1 MKVYYEAE
9 NRKSL
14 AQTVSEFM
22 GAEVRYMAAPTFAYK
37 VGLCIIDREGNLE
50 IGDDTDGKEVETL
63 LAFLAQKGYSA
74 ASQPHTAAENG
85 AGVELSAEE
94 ETGAQQ
100 PLQTTEDAGQEE
112 SYPQAGISAQGQSV
126 AAVVAVPLEKVQ
138 MDNLDKILAAKGGLI
153 SKALGIQ
160 QANVTVSGEKVFF
173 PWLRGTFTDT
183 KRDAC
188 LRLIE
193 ALCKMSIG
201 QKRFSAK
208 AKTVENE
215 KYAFR
220 CFLLRLGFIGKG
232 YKADRKELLA
242 GLEGDSAFKH
252 KREGMTCDVC

>member
-9 NRKSL
+9 NRKAL
-14 AQTVSEFM
+14 AQAVSEFT

-37 VGLCIIDREGNLE
+37 VGSCIIDREGNLG
-50 IGDDTDGKEVETL
+50 IDDETDGKAVDML

-74 ASQPHTAAENG
+74 ASQPPQTAESIG
-85 AGVELSAEE
+85 QDELHLQE
-94 ETGAQQ
+94 ETGAQR
-100 PLQTTEDAGQEE
+100 
-112 SYPQAGISAQGQSV
+112 QSV

-138 MDNLDKILAAKGGLI
+138 MANLDKILAAKGALI
-153 SKALGIQ
+153 SKALGIH
-160 QANVTVSGEKVFF
+160 QAKVTVSGEKVFF
-173 PWLRGTFTDT
+173 PWLRGAFTDT

-193 ALCKMSIG
+193 SLCKMSRG

-208 AKTVENE
+208 PKEVENE

-220 CFLLRLGFIGKG
+220 CFLLRLGFIGKE

-252 KREGMTCDVC
+252 KREVSSDVC